1 MSAALKT
8 AVQFKVQMTVVRGPH
23 AGQVFHFDQPV
34 LTLGRGPENDIVLV
48 NDPQVSRTHARIELN
63 NNEFELTNIS
73 GKNILLVHGEL
84 VSKSILINDSLFQIG
99 DTEIKFQFDL
109 GQSVV
114 SVPTKPISIPPLQVA
129 KVKPAVQPL
138 VAPEKTEMGYLE
150 EKKGPVA
157 LKNIQAPASPTN
169 TVGAGLAG
177 FSPATHAPPNFQRN
191 VSPAG
196 TNNRLRFYL
205 IVALILGGAL
215 YFILSPTKSK
225 SNKAKP
231 ILKYADEIAVQL
243 NSKPEAELRKKRDEE
258 KKAKE
263 SPMVLRAEENLI
275 KGMRDFQLGN
285 YTRAQDFF
293 QVVLNLNP
301 THALAKR
308 YLQLSRFRFE
318 EIVEAKLKLG
328 ESYYQKHNFGMCV
341 SMYQQVLNML
351 QGKNN
356 DQKFQLAQRM
366 VEKCQLAS
374 EGIQ

>member
-1 MSAALKT
+1 MSAALKA

-23 AGQVFHFDQPV
+23 VGQVFNFDQPV
-34 LTLGRGPENDIVLV
+34 LTLGRGPENDVVLV
-48 NDPQVSRTHARIELN
+48 NDPQVSRAHARIELI

-84 VSKSILINDSLFQIG
+84 VTKSILINDSVFQIG
-99 DTEIKFQFDL
+99 DSEFKFQFDL

-114 SVPTKPISIPPLQVA
+114 SVPTKPALVTPLAVA
-129 KVKPAVQPL
+129 KPKPTVQPL
-138 VAPEKTEMGYLE
+138 VAAEKAEIGHLE

-157 LKNIQAPASPTN
+157 LKN
-169 TVGAGLAG
+169 
-177 FSPATHAPPNFQRN
+177 THAPAAPPKTSGGPITGFSASGQSQPHFQRN

-196 TNNRLRFYL
+196 HNNRLRFYL
-205 IVALILGGAL
+205 IVAAVLIGAG
-215 YFILSPTKSK
+215 YFLLSSNKSK
-225 SNKAKP
+225 SAKAKP

-301 THALAKR
+301 THVLAKR
-308 YLQLSRFRFE
+308 YLQLSRYRFE

-341 SMYQQVLNML
+341 SMFQQVINML